1 MLTHRPV
8 IHKPIKPDKNKDS
21 LHKLWLSFPDSK
33 VVGRLTDIPN
43 IDAILTDDNTAARG
57 PIKQDNN
64 DVKIRYDLPG
74 IRFRTYPKMD
84 KLVCIT
90 PPTVGDYINIII
102 HKQTEYILTEHGIWM
117 IQPLRTTTFITEC
130 ALSYYVIILNTII
143 FDLHGNNIQSVSHPR
158 SAVLY
163 KSRHDT
169 NYIAKTY
176 SKLISSPDGRLLNIP
191 KELQKIAINNT
202 IDIISDIYPTNP
214 SNKQKPI
221 SPDVIK
227 SSIFAGIQQ
236 FIGDPPVKVTWH
248 PY

>member
-8 IHKPIKPDKNKDS
+8 IHKPIKPDKNKDA

-64 DVKIRYDLPG
+64 NVKIRYDLPG

-102 HKQTEYILTEHGIWM
+102 HRLIYI
-117 IQPLRTTTFITEC
+117 
-130 ALSYYVIILNTII
+130 
-143 FDLHGNNIQSVSHPR
+143 
-158 SAVLY
+158 
-163 KSRHDT
+163 
-169 NYIAKTY
+169 
-176 SKLISSPDGRLLNIP
+176 
-191 KELQKIAINNT
+191 
-202 IDIISDIYPTNP
+202 
-214 SNKQKPI
+214 
-221 SPDVIK
+221 
-227 SSIFAGIQQ
+227 
-236 FIGDPPVKVTWH
+236 
-248 PY
+248 